1 MLLYSRMR
9 ELGIQPD
16 NFTFPFVLKA
26 CGYVKDAK
34 FEVVVHGNVMEFGY
48 ESDVVVG
55 NSLIAM

>member
-1 MLLYSRMR
+1 MR